1 MLLFQCPVE
10 RDVMFNSE
18 ILIGDGTFKTCP
30 QGFGQVYSI
39 HSELNG
45 EPVKVC
51 TILMERRDGAS
62 YHLAF
67 QHLIHSIVHHYGMPP
82 PLLNR
87 FIIDCEMAAMEA
99 IETEFN
105 MRPELCL
112 FHFAKDILAKAREP
126 PSLQTLFNQKAPK
139 HPVRRFIRRLQVGLT
154 AKPVYTLSYHCLPS
168 VVMNSSKLSKL
179 MS

>member
-1 MLLFQCPVE
+1 M
-10 RDVMFNSE
+10 
-18 ILIGDGTFKTCP
+18 
-30 QGFGQVYSI
+30 
-39 HSELNG
+39 
-45 EPVKVC
+45 KVC

-67 QHLIHSIVHHYGMPP
+67 QHLIHSIVNHYGMPP

-87 FIIDCEMAAMEA
+87 TFIIDCEMAAMEPA

-126 PSLQTLFNQKAPK
+126 H
-139 HPVRRFIRRLQVGLT
+139 HPLCRLSSIRRFQSTLCEDSFEGCRL
-154 AKPVYTLSYHCLPS
+154 AS
-168 VVMNSSKLSKL
+168 
-179 MS
+179 